1 MNPVIVTAIGTAR
14 RRDQLAAAT
23 QIRRA
28 REAREGREGRRGRQA
43 GPAPRTTAEPAPGL
57 RGRARRVVLAVPHPG
72 KH

>member
-28 REAREGREGRRGRQA
+28 REAREGRRGRQA